1 MKVLEMY
8 WSRALSL
15 VCEVALLVSPI
26 VHCLLIIVA
35 QTWGLNSGSLKE
47 DNGCEVLTNSM
58 LWTKNNNIS
67 YGRVERSLSY
77 AYLKLLSFDD
87 V

>member
-1 MKVLEMY
+1 MY

-77 AYLKLLSFDD
+77 VHLKLLSFDD